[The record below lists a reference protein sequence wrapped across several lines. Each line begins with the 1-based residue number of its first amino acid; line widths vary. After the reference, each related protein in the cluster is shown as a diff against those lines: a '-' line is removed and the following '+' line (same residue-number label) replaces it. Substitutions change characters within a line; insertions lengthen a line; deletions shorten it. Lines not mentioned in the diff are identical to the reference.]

1 MAQIALRVDLVTYA
15 LLEHLGFGEAAVG
28 LALPDLHA
36 IAGDAKRAAGGRLQR
51 HTTQVIGKRTQQL
64 LGQPRGA
71 QQPLALGAIGDDDLG
86 FAQRHN
92 LRGSWHNG
100 LGGSGGYNTGLYC
113 PASRF
118 MMRRLL
124 SCLFLCLLPLLA
136 DAVETP
142 RPKIGLVLSG
152 GAARGLAH
160 IGVLKALEEQ
170 GIQIDAIAGTSMGA
184 VIGGLYASGYK
195 IDELE
200 KLALNID
207 WQQALSDAPP
217 REDVPFRRK
226 QDDRDFLVKQKLS
239 FRDDGSLGLPLGVI
253 QGQNL
258 ALLLESMFAHSSNT
272 RNFDKLPIPFRAVAT
287 DITTGE
293 KVVFNK
299 GHLPQVIRASMSIP
313 AVFAPVEID
322 GRLLVDGGMTD
333 NIPLD
338 VAREM
343 GVDIAIVV
351 DIGTP
356 LRSRKQLATVV
367 DVLNQ
372 SITLMTRR
380 NSEEQLKALHPKD
393 VLIQPPLAAYG
404 VTDFGR
410 AKDMIDAGYRA
421 TRALDVRLAHLRPA
435 EPVDPQLIA
444 ARTPGER
451 TPVITAIKVE
461 NDSKVSDD
469 VIRYYIRQ
477 NLGEPLNLGRLQ
489 TDMGTLYGLDYF
501 EQVQYRV
508 VKKGQDNTLV
518 ISARGKRSGTD
529 YLRLGLNL
537 SDDMRGDSAFNLGAS
552 YRMNG
557 INRLGAEWLT
567 RVQIG
572 DRQELYSEFYQPLDV
587 GSRYFVAP
595 YISAQ
600 AQNVELTLD
609 NDPISEYRL
618 ERYGFG
624 LNVGRQIGNSG
635 EIRFGVGE
643 AWGKADVRIGD
654 RDLPSVSFSEGFYE
668 LKYSF
673 DSLDNVYFPHTGE
686 DIGLAFREFEPGL
699 GSDQR
704 YRQWEFKL
712 DKAMSRGPDTLIL
725 GGRYGRTLDKSDVVV
740 SSFLLGGARQLSGF
754 REDAI
759 SGQNI
764 ALMRAVYYRR
774 LTPRSYL
781 PLDFP
786 LYLGA
791 SVERGR
797 AWNNDNQFDSGYIN
811 AASVFLGFDTPLGPL
826 NFSYGFN
833 DDNQQAVYLNLGQT
847 F

>member
-1 MAQIALRVDLVTYA
+1 
-15 LLEHLGFGEAAVG
+15 
-28 LALPDLHA
+28 
-36 IAGDAKRAAGGRLQR
+36 
-51 HTTQVIGKRTQQL
+51 
-64 LGQPRGA
+64 
-71 QQPLALGAIGDDDLG
+71 
-86 FAQRHN
+86 
-92 LRGSWHNG
+92 
-100 LGGSGGYNTGLYC
+100 
-113 PASRF
+113 
-118 MMRRLL
+118 MRRLL
-124 SCLFLCLLPLLA
+124 SCLLLCLLPLIA
-136 DAVETP
+136 QSSEAP

-160 IGVLKALEEQ
+160 VGVLKALEEQ
-170 GIQIDAIAGTSMGA
+170 GIRIDAIAGTSMGA

-207 WQQALSDAPP
+207 WKQALSDAPP

-258 ALLLESMFAHSSNT
+258 ALLLESKLAHASDT
-272 RNFDKLPIPFRAVAT
+272 RDFDKLPIPFRAVAT
-287 DITTGE
+287 DIASGE
-293 KVVFNK
+293 KVVFRK

-313 AVFAPVEID
+313 AVFAPVELD

-338 VAREM
+338 VARDM

-356 LRSRKQLATVV
+356 LRSRKQLNTVV

-380 NSEEQLKALHPKD
+380 NSEEQLATLHKDD
-393 VLIQPPLAAYG
+393 VLIQPSLSSFG

-410 AKDMIDAGYRA
+410 AQEVIDAGYRA
-421 TRALDVRLAHLRPA
+421 TRILDARLARLHPA
-435 EPVDPQLIA
+435 EPQDAQLTA
-444 ARTPGER
+444 ARQPSQR
-451 TPVITAIKVE
+451 TPIISAIKVE
-461 NDSKVSDD
+461 NDSKVSDE

-477 NLGEPLNLGRLQ
+477 RIGEPLDLGRLE
-489 TDMGTLYGLDYF
+489 TDMGTLYGLDFF
-501 EQVQYRV
+501 ERVQYRV
-508 VKKGQDNTLV
+508 THKGQDNTLV

-529 YLRLGLNL
+529 YLRLGLSL
-537 SDDMRGDSAFNLGAS
+537 SDDMRGDSAFNIGAS

-557 INRLGAEWLT
+557 INSLGAEWLT
-567 RVQIG
+567 RVQVG
-572 DRQELYSEFYQPLDV
+572 DQQEIYSEFYQPLDA
-587 GSRYFVAP
+587 GSRYFIAP
-595 YISAQ
+595 FIAAE
-600 AQNVELTLD
+600 AQNVEAVLD
-609 NDPISEYRL
+609 NDPIAEYRV
-618 ERYGFG
+618 ERYGLG
-624 LNVGRQIGNSG
+624 LNLGRQIGNSG
-635 EIRFGVGE
+635 EVRFGVGE

-654 RDLPSVSFSEGFYE
+654 HDLPSVHFNEGYYQ
-668 LKYSF
+668 LQYSF
-673 DSLDNVYFPHTGE
+673 DSLDNVYFPHSGE
-686 DIGLAFREFEPGL
+686 DIGLTLRQFEPSL
-699 GSDQR
+699 GSDNR

-712 DKAMSRGPDTLIL
+712 DKALSSGPNTFVL
-725 GGRYGRTLDKSDVVV
+725 GGRYGRTLDNTDVVT

-754 REDAI
+754 RQDAL

-764 ALMRAVYYRR
+764 TLARAVYLRR

-786 LYLGA
+786 LYLGG
-791 SVERGR
+791 SLERGR
-797 AWNNDNQFDSGYIN
+797 AWNNDNAFDSGYIN
-811 AASVFLGFDTPLGPL
+811 AASIFLGFDTPLGPL

-833 DDNQQAVYLNLGQT
+833 DDNQKALSLNLGQT

>member
-1 MAQIALRVDLVTYA
+1 
-15 LLEHLGFGEAAVG
+15 
-28 LALPDLHA
+28 
-36 IAGDAKRAAGGRLQR
+36 
-51 HTTQVIGKRTQQL
+51 
-64 LGQPRGA
+64 
-71 QQPLALGAIGDDDLG
+71 
-86 FAQRHN
+86 
-92 LRGSWHNG
+92 
-100 LGGSGGYNTGLYC
+100 
-113 PASRF
+113 
-118 MMRRLL
+118 MRRLL
-124 SCLFLCLLPLLA
+124 FCLLLGFLPLFA
-136 DAVETP
+136 HASVDTSDAT
-142 RPKIGLVLSG
+142 RPKVGLVLSG

-170 GIQIDAIAGTSMGA
+170 GIKIDAIAGTSMGA
-184 VIGGLYASGYK
+184 VVGGLYASGYK

-207 WQQALSDAPP
+207 WQAALSDAPP

-258 ALLLESMFAHSSNT
+258 ALLLESLLAHTSDT
-272 RNFDKLPIPFRAVAT
+272 RDFDKLPIPFRAVAT
-287 DITTGE
+287 DISNGE
-293 KVVFNK
+293 KVVFRK

-313 AVFAPVEID
+313 AVFAPVELD

-343 GVDIAIVV
+343 GVDVAIVV

-356 LRSRKQLATVV
+356 LRNRKQLTTVV

-372 SITLMTRR
+372 SITLMTRS
-380 NSEEQLKALHPKD
+380 NSEEQLAALKPSD
-393 VLIQPPLAAYG
+393 VLIQPALAAFG
-404 VTDFGR
+404 VTDFGK
-410 AKDMIDAGYRA
+410 AQEMIDAGYRA
-421 TRALDVRLAHLRPA
+421 TRILDARLAVLKPKDSQDA
-435 EPVDPQLIA
+435 ELNA
-444 ARTPGER
+444 ARSPGQR
-451 TPVITAIKVE
+451 TPIITAIRVE
-461 NDSKVSDD
+461 NDSKVDDD

-477 NLGEPLNLGRLQ
+477 HIGEPLDLARLHS
-489 TDMGTLYGLDYF
+489 DMGTLYGLDYF

-508 VKKGQDNTLV
+508 VHKGQDHTLV

-529 YLRLGLNL
+529 YLRVGLNL

-552 YRMNG
+552 YRING

-567 RVQIG
+567 RAQIG
-572 DRQELYSEFYQPLDV
+572 DKQELYSEFYQPLDV

-595 YISAQ
+595 YASFE
-600 AQNVELTLD
+600 AQNVDSVLD
-609 NDPISEYRL
+609 NDPIAQYRV

-624 LNVGRQIGNSG
+624 LNFGRQIGNNG
-635 EIRFGVGE
+635 EVRFGVGE

-654 RDLPSVSFSEGFYE
+654 QDLPSENFNEGFYA
-668 LKYSF
+668 LKYSY
-673 DSLDNVYFPHTGE
+673 DSLDNVYFPHEGKDVSLT
-686 DIGLAFREFEPGL
+686 LMQFEPGL
-699 GSDQR
+699 GSDTR
-704 YRQWEFKL
+704 YRQWDLKI

-725 GGRYGRTLDKSDVVV
+725 GGRYGRTLDDANVVT

-764 ALMRAVYYRR
+764 SLMRAVYYRR

-786 LYLGA
+786 LYAGA
-791 SVERGR
+791 SLERGR
-797 AWNNDNQFDSGYIN
+797 AWNNDNDFDSGYIN
-811 AASVFLGFDTPLGPL
+811 AASVFIGFDTPLGPL
-826 NFSYGFN
+826 NFSYGLN
-833 DDNQQAVYLNLGQT
+833 DANEQAVYLNLGQT

>member
-1 MAQIALRVDLVTYA
+1 M
-15 LLEHLGFGEAAVG
+15 
-28 LALPDLHA
+28 
-36 IAGDAKRAAGGRLQR
+36 R
-51 HTTQVIGKRTQQL
+51 H
-64 LGQPRGA
+64 
-71 QQPLALGAIGDDDLG
+71 
-86 FAQRHN
+86 
-92 LRGSWHNG
+92 
-100 LGGSGGYNTGLYC
+100 
-113 PASRF
+113 
-118 MMRRLL
+118 LL
-124 SCLFLCLLPLLA
+124 SCLLLCLLPIIVQA
-136 DAVETP
+136 AEAP
-142 RPKIGLVLSG
+142 RPKVGLVLSG

-184 VIGGLYASGYK
+184 VVGGLYASGYK

-217 REDVPFRRK
+217 RADVPFRRK

-258 ALLLESMFAHSSNT
+258 ALMLESLLAHASDT
-272 RNFDKLPIPFRAVAT
+272 RDFDKLPIPFRAVAT
-287 DITTGE
+287 DIASGE
-293 KVVFNK
+293 KVVFRK

-313 AVFAPVEID
+313 AVFAPVELD

-343 GVDIAIVV
+343 GVDVAIVV

-356 LRSRKQLATVV
+356 LRNSKQLTTVV

-380 NSEEQLKALHPKD
+380 NSEEQLAALHPD
-393 VLIQPPLAAYG
+393 DILIQPSLASVG

-410 AKDMIDAGYRA
+410 AEEMIEAGYRA
-421 TRALDVRLAHLRPA
+421 TRILDARLAQLKPSQ
-435 EPVDPQLIA
+435 PLDPELSA
-444 ARTPGER
+444 AREPSER
-451 TPVITAIKVE
+451 TPIITAIKVE
-461 NDSKVSDD
+461 NDSKVGDD

-477 NLGEPLNLGRLQ
+477 HIGQPLDLGRLQ

-508 VKKGQDNTLV
+508 AHKGTNHTL
-518 ISARGKRSGTD
+518 IITARGKRSGTD

-552 YRMNG
+552 YRVNG

-567 RVQIG
+567 RAQIG

-587 GSRYFVAP
+587 GSRYFIAP
-595 YISAQ
+595 YAAFD
-600 AQNVELTLD
+600 AQNVEATLD
-609 NDPISEYRL
+609 NDPIAQYRV

-635 EIRFGVGE
+635 EVRLGVGE

-654 RDLPSVSFSEGFYE
+654 QDLPSESFNEGFYE
-668 LKYSF
+668 VKYSF
-673 DSLDNVYFPHTGE
+673 DSLDNVYFPHEGE
-686 DIGLAFREFEPGL
+686 DFGLALRQYEPGL
-699 GSDQR
+699 GSDNR
-704 YRQWEFKL
+704 YRQWEVAL
-712 DKAMSRGPDTLIL
+712 DKALSHGPDTFIL
-725 GGRYGRTLDKSDVVV
+725 GGRYGRTLNDANVVT

-764 ALMRAVYYRR
+764 SLMRAVYYRR

-786 LYLGA
+786 LYAGGSL
-791 SVERGR
+791 ERGR
-797 AWNNDNQFDSGYIN
+797 AWNNDNEFDSGYIN
-811 AASVFLGFDTPLGPL
+811 AASVFIGFDTPLGPL

-833 DDNQQAVYLNLGQT
+833 DADEQAVYLNLGQT

>member
-1 MAQIALRVDLVTYA
+1 
-15 LLEHLGFGEAAVG
+15 
-28 LALPDLHA
+28 
-36 IAGDAKRAAGGRLQR
+36 
-51 HTTQVIGKRTQQL
+51 
-64 LGQPRGA
+64 
-71 QQPLALGAIGDDDLG
+71 
-86 FAQRHN
+86 
-92 LRGSWHNG
+92 
-100 LGGSGGYNTGLYC
+100 
-113 PASRF
+113 
-118 MMRRLL
+118 MRRLL
-124 SCLFLCLLPLLA
+124 FCLLLGFLPMLLCA
-136 DAVETP
+136 AEAP
-142 RPKIGLVLSG
+142 RPKVGLVLSG

-170 GIQIDAIAGTSMGA
+170 GIKIDAIAGTSMGA
-184 VIGGLYASGYK
+184 VVGGLYASGYK

-200 KLALNID
+200 KLALGID

-258 ALLLESMFAHSSNT
+258 ALLLESLLAHTSDT
-272 RNFDKLPIPFRAVAT
+272 RDFDKLPIPFRAVAT
-287 DITTGE
+287 DIANGE
-293 KVVFNK
+293 KVVFRK

-313 AVFAPVEID
+313 AVFAPVELD

-356 LRSRKQLATVV
+356 LRNRKQLTTVV

-380 NSEEQLKALHPKD
+380 NSEEQLAALKPTD
-393 VLIQPPLAAYG
+393 VLIQPALASFG

-410 AKDMIDAGYRA
+410 AQEMIDAGYRA
-421 TRALDVRLAHLRPA
+421 TRILDARLARLKPSESQDA
-435 EPVDPQLIA
+435 ELNA
-444 ARTPGER
+444 ARAPGQR
-451 TPVITAIKVE
+451 TPIITAIKVE
-461 NDSKVSDD
+461 NDSKVDDD

-477 NLGEPLNLGRLQ
+477 HIGEPLDLGRLHS
-489 TDMGTLYGLDYF
+489 DMGTLYGLDYF

-508 VKKGQDNTLV
+508 VHKGQDHTLV

-529 YLRLGLNL
+529 YLRVGLNL

-552 YRMNG
+552 YRING

-567 RVQIG
+567 RAQLG
-572 DRQELYSEFYQPLDV
+572 DKQELYSEFYQPLDV
-587 GSRYFVAP
+587 GSRYFIAP
-595 YISAQ
+595 SVVFE
-600 AQNVELTLD
+600 AQNVDAVLD
-609 NDPISEYRL
+609 NDPIAQYRV
-618 ERYGFG
+618 ERYGMA
-624 LNVGRQIGNSG
+624 LNVGRQIGNNG
-635 EIRFGVGE
+635 EVRFGVGE

-654 RDLPSVSFSEGFYE
+654 QDLPSENFNEGFYS
-668 LKYSF
+668 LKYSY
-673 DSLDNVYFPHTGE
+673 DSLDNVYYPHEGK
-686 DIGLAFREFEPGL
+686 DISLTFLQFEPSL
-699 GSDQR
+699 GSDTR

-725 GGRYGRTLDKSDVVV
+725 GGRYGRTLDDTNVVT

-759 SGQNI
+759 SGQNVS
-764 ALMRAVYYRR
+764 LMRAVYYRR

-786 LYLGA
+786 LYAGA
-791 SVERGR
+791 SLERGR
-797 AWNNDNQFDSGYIN
+797 AWNNDNEFDSGYIN
-811 AASVFLGFDTPLGPL
+811 AASVFIGFDTPLGPL
-826 NFSYGFN
+826 NFSYGLN
-833 DDNQQAVYLNLGQT
+833 DANEQAVYLNLGQT

>member
-1 MAQIALRVDLVTYA
+1 
-15 LLEHLGFGEAAVG
+15 
-28 LALPDLHA
+28 
-36 IAGDAKRAAGGRLQR
+36 
-51 HTTQVIGKRTQQL
+51 
-64 LGQPRGA
+64 
-71 QQPLALGAIGDDDLG
+71 
-86 FAQRHN
+86 
-92 LRGSWHNG
+92 
-100 LGGSGGYNTGLYC
+100 
-113 PASRF
+113 
-118 MMRRLL
+118 MRRLL
-124 SCLFLCLLPLLA
+124 SCLLLCLLPVFLHA
-136 DAVETP
+136 AEAP

-170 GIQIDAIAGTSMGA
+170 GVKIDAIAGTSMGA

-200 KLALNID
+200 KLALSID

-217 REDVPFRRK
+217 REDIPFRRK

-258 ALLLESMFAHSSNT
+258 ALLLESMLAHASDT
-272 RNFDKLPIPFRAVAT
+272 RDFDKLPIPFRAVAT
-287 DITTGE
+287 DIASGE
-293 KVVFNK
+293 KVVFRK
-299 GHLPQVIRASMSIP
+299 GHLPRVIRASMSIP
-313 AVFAPVEID
+313 AVFAPVEMD

-338 VAREM
+338 VARDM

-356 LRSRKQLATVV
+356 LRSRQQLATVV

-380 NSEEQLKALHPKD
+380 NSEEQLATLHKND
-393 VLIQPPLAAYG
+393 VLIQPPLASFG

-410 AKDMIDAGYRA
+410 AQEMIDAGYRA
-421 TRALDVRLAHLRPA
+421 TRILDARLAPLRRA
-435 EPVDPQLIA
+435 EPMDAELSA
-444 ARTPGER
+444 ARTPSQR
-451 TPVITAIKVE
+451 TPIITAIRVE

-477 NLGEPLNLGRLQ
+477 HIGEPLDLGRLQ

-508 VKKGQDNTLV
+508 VHKGNDHTLV
-518 ISARGKRSGTD
+518 INARGKRSGTD

-552 YRMNG
+552 YRVNG
-557 INRLGAEWLT
+557 INSLGAEWLT

-572 DRQELYSEFYQPLDV
+572 DQQELYSEFYQPLDV
-587 GSRYFVAP
+587 GSRYFIAP
-595 YISAQ
+595 YIGLES
-600 AQNVELTLD
+600 QNIEAVLD
-609 NDPISEYRL
+609 NDPIAEYRL

-624 LNVGRQIGNSG
+624 LNIGRQIGNSG

-643 AWGKADVRIGD
+643 AWGKADVRVGD
-654 RDLPSVSFSEGFYE
+654 QDLPSESFNEGYYE
-668 LKYSF
+668 LRYSF
-673 DSLDNVYFPHTGE
+673 DSLDNVYFPHAGE
-686 DIGLAFREFEPGL
+686 DIGLSLRQFEPSL
-699 GSDQR
+699 GSDKR

-712 DKAMSRGPDTLIL
+712 DKALSSGPNTFIL
-725 GGRYGRTLDKSDVVV
+725 GGRYGRTLDEAEVVT
-740 SSFLLGGARQLSGF
+740 SSFVLGGARQLSGF
-754 REDAI
+754 RQDAL
-759 SGQNI
+759 SGQNVS
-764 ALMRAVYYRR
+764 LMRGVYYRR

-786 LYLGA
+786 LYIGGSL
-791 SVERGR
+791 ERGR
-797 AWNNDNQFDSGYIN
+797 AWNNDNEFDSGYIN
-811 AASVFLGFDTPLGPL
+811 AASIFLGFDTPLGPL
-826 NFSYGFN
+826 NFSYGIN
-833 DDNQQAVYLNLGQT
+833 DDNQKAVYLNLGQT

>member
-1 MAQIALRVDLVTYA
+1 
-15 LLEHLGFGEAAVG
+15 
-28 LALPDLHA
+28 
-36 IAGDAKRAAGGRLQR
+36 
-51 HTTQVIGKRTQQL
+51 
-64 LGQPRGA
+64 
-71 QQPLALGAIGDDDLG
+71 
-86 FAQRHN
+86 
-92 LRGSWHNG
+92 
-100 LGGSGGYNTGLYC
+100 
-113 PASRF
+113 
-118 MMRRLL
+118 MRRLL
-124 SCLFLCLLPLLA
+124 SCLLLCLLPLCVLA
-136 DAVETP
+136 AETP
-142 RPKIGLVLSG
+142 RPKVGLVLSG

-170 GIQIDAIAGTSMGA
+170 GIKIDAIAGTSMGA

-200 KLALNID
+200 KLALKID

-217 REDVPFRRK
+217 RADVPFRRK

-258 ALLLESMFAHSSNT
+258 SLLLESLLAHTSDT
-272 RNFDKLPIPFRAVAT
+272 RDFDKLPIPFRAVAT
-287 DITTGE
+287 DIASGE
-293 KVVFNK
+293 KVVFRK

-313 AVFAPVEID
+313 AVFAPVELD

-338 VAREM
+338 VARDM
-343 GVDIAIVV
+343 GVDVAIVV

-380 NSEEQLKALHPKD
+380 NSEEQLAALHPND
-393 VLIQPPLAAYG
+393 VLIEPPLASFG
-404 VTDFGR
+404 VTDFGK
-410 AKDMIDAGYRA
+410 AEEMIDAGYRA
-421 TRALDVRLAHLRPA
+421 TRILDARLARLRPA
-435 EPVDPQLIA
+435 EPVDAELNA
-444 ARTPGER
+444 ARAPGQR
-451 TPVITAIKVE
+451 TPIITAIKVE
-461 NDSKVSDD
+461 NDSKVGDD

-477 NLGEPLNLGRLQ
+477 NIGEPLDMGRLQ

-508 VKKGQDNTLV
+508 VHKGDEHTLV
-518 ISARGKRSGTD
+518 IRARGKRTGTD

-537 SDDMRGDSAFNLGAS
+537 SDDMEGDSAFNIGAS

-567 RVQIG
+567 RLQIG
-572 DRQELYSEFYQPLDV
+572 DQQELYTEFYQPLDV
-587 GSRYFVAP
+587 GSRYFIAP
-595 YISAQ
+595 YAAIES
-600 AQNVELTLD
+600 QNVEAILD
-609 NDPISEYRL
+609 NDPVAEYRL

-654 RDLPSVSFSEGFYE
+654 QSLPSESFNEGFYQ

-673 DSLDNVYFPHTGE
+673 DSLDNVYFPHAGE
-686 DIGLAFREFEPGL
+686 DIGLAFRQFEPEL

-712 DKAMSRGPDTLIL
+712 DKALSFGPDTYVL
-725 GGRYGRTLDKSDVVV
+725 GGRYGRTLDQANVVT

-759 SGQNI
+759 SGQN
-764 ALMRAVYYRR
+764 ASLLRAVYYRR

-786 LYLGA
+786 LYVGGSL
-791 SVERGR
+791 ERGR
-797 AWNNDNQFDSGYIN
+797 AWNNDNEFDSGYIN

-833 DDNQQAVYLNLGQT
+833 DDDQQAIYMNLGQT

>member
-1 MAQIALRVDLVTYA
+1 
-15 LLEHLGFGEAAVG
+15 
-28 LALPDLHA
+28 
-36 IAGDAKRAAGGRLQR
+36 
-51 HTTQVIGKRTQQL
+51 
-64 LGQPRGA
+64 
-71 QQPLALGAIGDDDLG
+71 
-86 FAQRHN
+86 
-92 LRGSWHNG
+92 
-100 LGGSGGYNTGLYC
+100 
-113 PASRF
+113 
-118 MMRRLL
+118 MRRLL
-124 SCLFLCLLPLLA
+124 FCLLLGFLPLLVHA
-136 DAVETP
+136 SEAP
-142 RPKIGLVLSG
+142 RPKVGLVLSG

-170 GIQIDAIAGTSMGA
+170 GIKIDAIAGTSMGA
-184 VIGGLYASGYK
+184 VVGGLYASGYK

-207 WQQALSDAPP
+207 WQAALSDAPP

-258 ALLLESMFAHSSNT
+258 SLLLESLLAHTSDT
-272 RNFDKLPIPFRAVAT
+272 RDFDKLPIPFRAVAT
-287 DITTGE
+287 DISNGE
-293 KVVFNK
+293 KVVFRK

-313 AVFAPVEID
+313 AVFAPVELD

-343 GVDIAIVV
+343 GVDVAIVV

-356 LRSRKQLATVV
+356 LRNRKQLTTVV

-372 SITLMTRR
+372 SITLMTRS
-380 NSEEQLKALHPKD
+380 NSEEQLAALKSSD
-393 VLIQPPLAAYG
+393 VLIQPALAAFG
-404 VTDFGR
+404 VTDFGK
-410 AKDMIDAGYRA
+410 AQEMIDAGYRA
-421 TRALDVRLAHLRPA
+421 TRILDARLAVLK
-435 EPVDPQLIA
+435 PVDSQDAELNA
-444 ARTPGER
+444 ARSPGQR
-451 TPVITAIKVE
+451 TPIITAIRVE
-461 NDSKVSDD
+461 NDSKVDDD

-477 NLGEPLNLGRLQ
+477 HIGEPLDLGRLHS
-489 TDMGTLYGLDYF
+489 DMGTLYGLDYF

-508 VKKGQDNTLV
+508 VHKGQDHTLV

-529 YLRLGLNL
+529 YLRVGLNL

-552 YRMNG
+552 YRING

-567 RVQIG
+567 RAQIG
-572 DRQELYSEFYQPLDV
+572 DKQELYTEFYQPLDV

-595 YISAQ
+595 YAAFE
-600 AQNVELTLD
+600 AQNVDAVLD
-609 NDPISEYRL
+609 NDPIAQYRV

-624 LNVGRQIGNSG
+624 LNFGRQIGNNG
-635 EIRFGVGE
+635 EVRFGVGE

-654 RDLPSVSFSEGFYE
+654 QDLPSENFNEGFYT
-668 LKYSF
+668 LKYSY
-673 DSLDNVYFPHTGE
+673 DSLDNVYFPHEGKDVSLT
-686 DIGLAFREFEPGL
+686 LMQFEPGL
-699 GSDQR
+699 GSDTR

-725 GGRYGRTLDKSDVVV
+725 GGRYGRTLDDANVVT

-759 SGQNI
+759 SGQNVS
-764 ALMRAVYYRR
+764 LMRAVYYRR

-786 LYLGA
+786 LYAGA
-791 SVERGR
+791 SLERGR
-797 AWNNDNQFDSGYIN
+797 AWNNDNEFDSGYIN
-811 AASVFLGFDTPLGPL
+811 AASVFIGFDTPLGPL
-826 NFSYGFN
+826 NFSYGLN
-833 DDNQQAVYLNLGQT
+833 DANEQAVYLNLGQT

>member
-1 MAQIALRVDLVTYA
+1 
-15 LLEHLGFGEAAVG
+15 
-28 LALPDLHA
+28 
-36 IAGDAKRAAGGRLQR
+36 
-51 HTTQVIGKRTQQL
+51 
-64 LGQPRGA
+64 
-71 QQPLALGAIGDDDLG
+71 
-86 FAQRHN
+86 
-92 LRGSWHNG
+92 
-100 LGGSGGYNTGLYC
+100 
-113 PASRF
+113 
-118 MMRRLL
+118 MRRLL
-124 SCLFLCLLPLLA
+124 LCLICLLPSALLA
-136 DAVETP
+136 APPVSEPPKP
-142 RPKIGLVLSG
+142 RIGLVLSG

-170 GIQIDAIAGTSMGA
+170 GIKIDAIAGTSMGA

-200 KLALNID
+200 KLALGIN

-217 REDVPFRRK
+217 RKDVPFRRK

-258 ALLLESMFAHSSNT
+258 ALLLESLLAHASDI
-272 RNFDKLPIPFRAVAT
+272 RDFDKLPIPFRAVAT
-287 DITTGE
+287 DIVSGE
-293 KVVFNK
+293 KRVFRK

-313 AVFAPVEID
+313 AVFAPVEVN
-322 GRLLVDGGMTD
+322 GQLLVDGGMVD

-356 LRSRKQLATVV
+356 LRNRKQLATVI

-372 SITLMTRR
+372 SITLMTQR
-380 NSEEQLKALHPKD
+380 NSQEQLATLHPND
-393 VLIQPPLAAYG
+393 ILIQPPLAGFG

-410 AKDMIDAGYRA
+410 AQEMIDAGYRA
-421 TRALDVRLAHLRPA
+421 TRILDARLTALRPA
-435 EPVDPQLIA
+435 EPAAPQLTA
-444 ARTPGER
+444 ARDPSQR
-451 TPVITAIKVE
+451 TPLISAIKVE
-461 NDSKVSDD
+461 NDSKVDD
-469 VIRYYIRQ
+469 SVIRYYIRQ
-477 NLGEPLNLGRLQ
+477 PLGEPLDLGRLQ

-501 EQVQYRV
+501 EQVHYRV
-508 VKKGQDNTLV
+508 VHKGGDNTLV

-552 YRMNG
+552 YRING

-567 RVQIG
+567 RAQIG
-572 DRQELYSEFYQPLDV
+572 DQQELYTEFYQPLDV

-595 YISAQ
+595 YLRAEST
-600 AQNVELTLD
+600 NVESVMD
-609 NDPISEYRL
+609 NDPIAEYRL

-624 LNVGRQIGNSG
+624 LNVGRQIGNNG

-643 AWGKADVRIGD
+643 AWGEANVRIGE
-654 RDLPSVSFSEGFYE
+654 RDLPKVSFTEGFYE

-673 DSLDNVYFPHTGE
+673 DSLDNVYFPHSGE
-686 DIGLAFREFEPGL
+686 NIGLSLRQFDQGL
-699 GSDQR
+699 GSDQD
-704 YRQWEFKL
+704 YRQLEFKL
-712 DKAMSRGPDTLIL
+712 DKALSDGSNTWVF
-725 GGRYGRTLDKSDVVV
+725 GGRYGRTLNKAEVVP

-754 REDAI
+754 RQDAI

-764 ALMRAVYYRR
+764 NLTRAVYYRR
-774 LTPRSYL
+774 LTPRAYL

-786 LYLGA
+786 LYIGA
-791 SVERGR
+791 SLERGR
-797 AWNNDNQFDSGYIN
+797 AWDNDNDFDSGYIN
-811 AASVFLGFDTPLGPL
+811 AASIFLGFDTPLGPL

-833 DDNQQAVYLNLGQT
+833 DDDEKALYLNLGQT

>member
-1 MAQIALRVDLVTYA
+1 
-15 LLEHLGFGEAAVG
+15 
-28 LALPDLHA
+28 
-36 IAGDAKRAAGGRLQR
+36 
-51 HTTQVIGKRTQQL
+51 
-64 LGQPRGA
+64 
-71 QQPLALGAIGDDDLG
+71 
-86 FAQRHN
+86 
-92 LRGSWHNG
+92 
-100 LGGSGGYNTGLYC
+100 
-113 PASRF
+113 
-118 MMRRLL
+118 MRRLL
-124 SCLFLCLLPLLA
+124 SCLLLCLLPVFLHA
-136 DAVETP
+136 AEAP

-170 GIQIDAIAGTSMGA
+170 GVKIDAIAGTSMGA

-200 KLALNID
+200 KLALGID

-258 ALLLESMFAHSSNT
+258 ALLLESMLAHASDT
-272 RNFDKLPIPFRAVAT
+272 RDFDKLPIPFRAVAT
-287 DITTGE
+287 DIASGE
-293 KVVFNK
+293 KVVFRK
-299 GHLPQVIRASMSIP
+299 GHLPRVIRASMSIP
-313 AVFAPVEID
+313 AVFAPVEMD

-338 VAREM
+338 VARDM

-380 NSEEQLKALHPKD
+380 NSEEQLASLHKND
-393 VLIQPPLAAYG
+393 VLIQPPLASFG

-410 AKDMIDAGYRA
+410 AQEMIDAGYRA
-421 TRALDVRLAHLRPA
+421 TRILDARLAQLRPA
-435 EPVDPQLIA
+435 EPLDAELSA
-444 ARTPGER
+444 ARAPGQR
-451 TPVITAIKVE
+451 TPVITAIRVE

-477 NLGEPLNLGRLQ
+477 HIGEPLDLGRLQ

-508 VKKGQDNTLV
+508 VHKGEEHTLV
-518 ISARGKRSGTD
+518 INARGKRSGTD

-552 YRMNG
+552 YRVNG
-557 INRLGAEWLT
+557 INSLGAEWLT

-572 DRQELYSEFYQPLDV
+572 DQQELYSEFYQPLDV
-587 GSRYFVAP
+587 GSRYFIAP
-595 YISAQ
+595 YIGLES
-600 AQNVELTLD
+600 QNIEAVLD
-609 NDPISEYRL
+609 NDPIAEYRL

-624 LNVGRQIGNSG
+624 LNIGRQIGNSG

-643 AWGKADVRIGD
+643 AWGKADVRVGD
-654 RDLPSVSFSEGFYE
+654 QNLPRENFNEGYYE
-668 LKYSF
+668 LRYSF
-673 DSLDNVYFPHTGE
+673 DSLDNVYFPHEGE
-686 DIGLAFREFEPGL
+686 DIGLSLRQFEPSL
-699 GSDQR
+699 GSDKR

-712 DKAMSRGPDTLIL
+712 DKALSSGPDTFIL
-725 GGRYGRTLDKSDVVV
+725 GGRYGRTLDDAEVVT
-740 SSFLLGGARQLSGF
+740 SSFVLGGARQLSGF
-754 REDAI
+754 RQDAL

-764 ALMRAVYYRR
+764 SLMRAVYYRR

-786 LYLGA
+786 LYIGGSL
-791 SVERGR
+791 ERGR
-797 AWNNDNQFDSGYIN
+797 AWNNDNEFDSGYIN
-811 AASVFLGFDTPLGPL
+811 AASIFLGFDTPLGPL

-833 DDNQQAVYLNLGQT
+833 DDNQKAVYLNLGQT

>member
-1 MAQIALRVDLVTYA
+1 
-15 LLEHLGFGEAAVG
+15 
-28 LALPDLHA
+28 
-36 IAGDAKRAAGGRLQR
+36 
-51 HTTQVIGKRTQQL
+51 
-64 LGQPRGA
+64 
-71 QQPLALGAIGDDDLG
+71 
-86 FAQRHN
+86 
-92 LRGSWHNG
+92 
-100 LGGSGGYNTGLYC
+100 
-113 PASRF
+113 
-118 MMRRLL
+118 MRRLL
-124 SCLFLCLLPLLA
+124 FCLLCLLPSALLA
-136 DAVETP
+136 APPVSEPPKP
-142 RPKIGLVLSG
+142 RIGLVLSG

-170 GIQIDAIAGTSMGA
+170 GIKIDAIAGTSMGA

-200 KLALNID
+200 KLALGIN

-217 REDVPFRRK
+217 RKDVPFRRK

-258 ALLLESMFAHSSNT
+258 ALLLESLLAHASDI
-272 RNFDKLPIPFRAVAT
+272 RDFDKLPIPFRAVAT
-287 DITTGE
+287 DIVSGE
-293 KVVFNK
+293 KMVFRK

-313 AVFAPVEID
+313 AVFAPVEVN
-322 GRLLVDGGMTD
+322 GRLLVDGGMVD

-356 LRSRKQLATVV
+356 LRNRKQLATVI

-372 SITLMTRR
+372 SITLMTQR
-380 NSEEQLKALHPKD
+380 NSQEQLATLHPND
-393 VLIQPPLAAYG
+393 ILIQPPLAGFG

-410 AKDMIDAGYRA
+410 AQEMIDAGYRA
-421 TRALDVRLAHLRPA
+421 TRILDARLTALRPA
-435 EPVDPQLIA
+435 EPAAPQLTA
-444 ARTPGER
+444 ARDPSQR
-451 TPVITAIKVE
+451 TPLISAIKVE
-461 NDSKVSDD
+461 NDSKVDD
-469 VIRYYIRQ
+469 SVIRYYIRQ
-477 NLGEPLNLGRLQ
+477 PLGEPLDLGRLQ

-501 EQVQYRV
+501 EQVHYRV
-508 VKKGQDNTLV
+508 VHKGGDNTLV

-529 YLRLGLNL
+529 YLRVGLNL

-552 YRMNG
+552 YRING

-567 RVQIG
+567 RAQIG
-572 DRQELYSEFYQPLDV
+572 DQQELYTEFYQPLDV

-595 YISAQ
+595 YLRAEST
-600 AQNVELTLD
+600 NVESVMD
-609 NDPISEYRL
+609 NDPIAEYRL

-624 LNVGRQIGNSG
+624 LNVGRQIGNNG

-643 AWGKADVRIGD
+643 AWGEANVRIGE
-654 RDLPSVSFSEGFYE
+654 RDLPKVSFTEGFYE

-673 DSLDNVYFPHTGE
+673 DSLDNVYFPHSGE
-686 DIGLAFREFEPGL
+686 NIGLSLRQFDQGL
-699 GSDQR
+699 GSDQD
-704 YRQWEFKL
+704 YRQLEFKL
-712 DKAMSRGPDTLIL
+712 DKALSDGSNTWVF
-725 GGRYGRTLDKSDVVV
+725 GGRYGRTLNKAEVVP

-754 REDAI
+754 RQDAI

-764 ALMRAVYYRR
+764 NLTRAVYYRR
-774 LTPRSYL
+774 LTPRAYL

-786 LYLGA
+786 LYIGA
-791 SVERGR
+791 SLERGR
-797 AWNNDNQFDSGYIN
+797 AWDNDNDFDSGYIN
-811 AASVFLGFDTPLGPL
+811 AASIFLGFDTPLGPL

-833 DDNQQAVYLNLGQT
+833 DDDEKALYLNLGQT

>member
-1 MAQIALRVDLVTYA
+1 
-15 LLEHLGFGEAAVG
+15 
-28 LALPDLHA
+28 
-36 IAGDAKRAAGGRLQR
+36 
-51 HTTQVIGKRTQQL
+51 
-64 LGQPRGA
+64 
-71 QQPLALGAIGDDDLG
+71 
-86 FAQRHN
+86 
-92 LRGSWHNG
+92 
-100 LGGSGGYNTGLYC
+100 
-113 PASRF
+113 
-118 MMRRLL
+118 MRRLL
-124 SCLFLCLLPLLA
+124 ICLLLGFLPLLVHA
-136 DAVETP
+136 SEAP
-142 RPKIGLVLSG
+142 RPKVGLVLSG

-170 GIQIDAIAGTSMGA
+170 GIKIDAIAGTSMGA
-184 VIGGLYASGYK
+184 VVGGLYASGYK

-258 ALLLESMFAHSSNT
+258 ALLLESLLAHTSDT
-272 RNFDKLPIPFRAVAT
+272 RDFDKLPIPFRAVAT
-287 DITTGE
+287 DIANGE
-293 KVVFNK
+293 KVVFRK

-313 AVFAPVEID
+313 AVFAPVELD

-343 GVDIAIVV
+343 GVDVAIVV

-356 LRSRKQLATVV
+356 LRNRKQLTTVV

-380 NSEEQLKALHPKD
+380 NSEEQLAALHPDD
-393 VLIQPPLAAYG
+393 VLIQPPLASFGA
-404 VTDFGR
+404 TDFGR
-410 AKDMIDAGYRA
+410 AEEMIDAGYRA
-421 TRALDVRLAHLRPA
+421 AKALDARLARLKPA
-435 EPVDPQLIA
+435 ESQDAELNA
-444 ARTPGER
+444 ARAPGQR
-451 TPVITAIKVE
+451 TPIITAIKVE
-461 NDSKVSDD
+461 NDSKVGDD

-477 NLGEPLNLGRLQ
+477 PIGEPLDLGRLHS
-489 TDMGTLYGLDYF
+489 DMGTLYGLDYF

-508 VKKGQDNTLV
+508 VHKGQEHTLV

-529 YLRLGLNL
+529 YLRVGLNL

-567 RVQIG
+567 RAQIG
-572 DRQELYSEFYQPLDV
+572 DKQELYTEFYQPLDV

-595 YISAQ
+595 YAAFE
-600 AQNVELTLD
+600 AQNVDSVLD
-609 NDPISEYRL
+609 NDPIAQYRV

-624 LNVGRQIGNSG
+624 LNVGRQIGNNG

-654 RDLPSVSFSEGFYE
+654 QNLPSEHFNEGFYA

-673 DSLDNVYFPHTGE
+673 DSLDNVYFPHDGKDVSLT
-686 DIGLAFREFEPGL
+686 LMQFEPSL
-699 GSDQR
+699 GSDTR

-712 DKAMSRGPDTLIL
+712 DKAMSSGPNTLIL
-725 GGRYGRTLDKSDVVV
+725 GGRYGRTLDDANVVT

-759 SGQNI
+759 SGQNVS
-764 ALMRAVYYRR
+764 LMRAVYYRR
-774 LTPRSYL
+774 LTPRAYL

-786 LYLGA
+786 LYAGGSL
-791 SVERGR
+791 ERGR
-797 AWNNDNQFDSGYIN
+797 AWNNDNEFDSGYIN
-811 AASVFLGFDTPLGPL
+811 AASVFIGFDTPLGPL
-826 NFSYGFN
+826 NFSYGLN
-833 DDNQQAVYLNLGQT
+833 DANEQAVYLNLGQT

>member
-1 MAQIALRVDLVTYA
+1 
-15 LLEHLGFGEAAVG
+15 
-28 LALPDLHA
+28 
-36 IAGDAKRAAGGRLQR
+36 
-51 HTTQVIGKRTQQL
+51 
-64 LGQPRGA
+64 
-71 QQPLALGAIGDDDLG
+71 
-86 FAQRHN
+86 
-92 LRGSWHNG
+92 
-100 LGGSGGYNTGLYC
+100 
-113 PASRF
+113 
-118 MMRRLL
+118 MRRLL
-124 SCLFLCLLPLLA
+124 ICLLLGFLPLLVHA
-136 DAVETP
+136 SEAA
-142 RPKIGLVLSG
+142 RPKVGLVLSG

-170 GIQIDAIAGTSMGA
+170 GIKIDAIAGTSMGA
-184 VIGGLYASGYK
+184 VVGGLYASGYK

-258 ALLLESMFAHSSNT
+258 ALLLESLLAHTSDT
-272 RNFDKLPIPFRAVAT
+272 RDFDKLPIPFRAVAT
-287 DITTGE
+287 DIANGE
-293 KVVFNK
+293 KVVFRK

-313 AVFAPVEID
+313 AVFAPVELD

-343 GVDIAIVV
+343 GVDVAIVV

-356 LRSRKQLATVV
+356 LRNRKQLTTVV

-380 NSEEQLKALHPKD
+380 NSEEQLAALHPDD
-393 VLIQPPLAAYG
+393 VLIQPPLASFGA
-404 VTDFGR
+404 TDFGR
-410 AKDMIDAGYRA
+410 AEEMIDAGYRA
-421 TRALDVRLAHLRPA
+421 AKALDARLARLKPA
-435 EPVDPQLIA
+435 ESQDAELNA
-444 ARTPGER
+444 ARAPGQR
-451 TPVITAIKVE
+451 TPIITAIKVE
-461 NDSKVSDD
+461 NDSKVGDD

-477 NLGEPLNLGRLQ
+477 PIGEPLDLGRLHS
-489 TDMGTLYGLDYF
+489 DMGTLYGLDYF

-508 VKKGQDNTLV
+508 VHKGQEHTLV

-529 YLRLGLNL
+529 YLRVGLNL

-567 RVQIG
+567 RAQIG
-572 DRQELYSEFYQPLDV
+572 DKQELYTEFYQPLDV

-595 YISAQ
+595 YAAFE
-600 AQNVELTLD
+600 AQNVDSVLD
-609 NDPISEYRL
+609 NDPIAQYRV

-624 LNVGRQIGNSG
+624 LNVGRQIGNNG

-654 RDLPSVSFSEGFYE
+654 QNLPSEHFNEGFYA

-673 DSLDNVYFPHTGE
+673 DSLDNVYFPHDGKDVSLT
-686 DIGLAFREFEPGL
+686 LMQFEPSL
-699 GSDQR
+699 GSDTR

-712 DKAMSRGPDTLIL
+712 DKAMSSGPNTLIL
-725 GGRYGRTLDKSDVVV
+725 GGRYGRTLDDANVVT

-759 SGQNI
+759 SGQNVS
-764 ALMRAVYYRR
+764 LMRAVYYRR
-774 LTPRSYL
+774 LTPRAYL

-786 LYLGA
+786 LYAGGSL
-791 SVERGR
+791 ERGR
-797 AWNNDNQFDSGYIN
+797 AWNNDNEFDSGYIN
-811 AASVFLGFDTPLGPL
+811 AASVFIGFDTPLGPL
-826 NFSYGFN
+826 NFSYGLN
-833 DDNQQAVYLNLGQT
+833 DANEQAVYLNLGQT

>member
-1 MAQIALRVDLVTYA
+1 
-15 LLEHLGFGEAAVG
+15 
-28 LALPDLHA
+28 
-36 IAGDAKRAAGGRLQR
+36 
-51 HTTQVIGKRTQQL
+51 
-64 LGQPRGA
+64 
-71 QQPLALGAIGDDDLG
+71 
-86 FAQRHN
+86 
-92 LRGSWHNG
+92 
-100 LGGSGGYNTGLYC
+100 
-113 PASRF
+113 
-118 MMRRLL
+118 MRRLL
-124 SCLFLCLLPLLA
+124 SCLILCLLPVFLHA
-136 DAVETP
+136 AEAP

-170 GIQIDAIAGTSMGA
+170 GVKIDAIAGTSMGA

-200 KLALNID
+200 KLALSID

-217 REDVPFRRK
+217 REDIPFRRK

-258 ALLLESMFAHSSNT
+258 ALLLESMLAHASDT
-272 RNFDKLPIPFRAVAT
+272 RDFDKLPIPFRAVAT
-287 DITTGE
+287 DIASGE
-293 KVVFNK
+293 KVVFRK
-299 GHLPQVIRASMSIP
+299 GHLPRVIRASMSIP
-313 AVFAPVEID
+313 AVFAPVEMD

-338 VAREM
+338 VARDM

-356 LRSRKQLATVV
+356 LRSRQQLATVV

-380 NSEEQLKALHPKD
+380 NSEEQLATLHKND
-393 VLIQPPLAAYG
+393 VLIQPPLASFG

-410 AKDMIDAGYRA
+410 AQEMIDAGYRA
-421 TRALDVRLAHLRPA
+421 TRILDARLAPLRQA
-435 EPVDPQLIA
+435 ESMDAGLSA
-444 ARTPGER
+444 ARTPSQR
-451 TPVITAIKVE
+451 TPIITAIRVE

-477 NLGEPLNLGRLQ
+477 HIGEPLDLGRLQ

-508 VKKGQDNTLV
+508 VHKGNDHTLV
-518 ISARGKRSGTD
+518 INARGKRSGTD

-552 YRMNG
+552 YRVNG
-557 INRLGAEWLT
+557 INSLGAEWLT

-572 DRQELYSEFYQPLDV
+572 DQQELYSEFYQPLDV
-587 GSRYFVAP
+587 GSRYFIAP
-595 YISAQ
+595 YVGIES
-600 AQNVELTLD
+600 QNIEAVLD
-609 NDPISEYRL
+609 NDPIAEYRL
-618 ERYGFG
+618 ERYGLG
-624 LNVGRQIGNSG
+624 LNIGRQIGNSG

-643 AWGKADVRIGD
+643 AWGKADVRVGD
-654 RDLPSVSFSEGFYE
+654 QDLPSESFNEGYYE
-668 LKYSF
+668 LRYSF
-673 DSLDNVYFPHTGE
+673 DSLDNVYFPHAGE
-686 DIGLAFREFEPGL
+686 DIGLSLRQFEPSL
-699 GSDQR
+699 GSDKR

-712 DKAMSRGPDTLIL
+712 DKALSSGPNTFIL
-725 GGRYGRTLDKSDVVV
+725 GGRYGRTLDEAEVVT
-740 SSFLLGGARQLSGF
+740 SSFVLGGARQLSGF
-754 REDAI
+754 REDAL

-764 ALMRAVYYRR
+764 SLMRGVYYRR

-786 LYLGA
+786 LYIGGSL
-791 SVERGR
+791 ERGR
-797 AWNNDNQFDSGYIN
+797 AWNNDNEFDSGYIN
-811 AASVFLGFDTPLGPL
+811 AASIFLGFDTPLGPL
-826 NFSYGFN
+826 NFSYGIN
-833 DDNQQAVYLNLGQT
+833 DDNQKAVYLNLGQT